1 MSMPLDR
8 ARVSVIVSTYNRPDA
23 LSVVLDGLNAQT
35 HGDFEVIIA
44 DDGSGKETRDMLQ
57 KIRERLC
64 YPLTYIWQ
72 KDKGFR
78 AAKARNKAVAV
89 SRGEY
94 LIFLDGDCIPFPN
107 FIEEHLRL
115 AEPKWFVRGNRVM
128 LSESFTRWVLHNQIE
143 VTQFGYSQLVKH
155 RIRGNIKRM
164 LPLLHLPLGP
174 LRKMVPKKWQ
184 GAKTCNL
191 GVLKDNF
198 MNLNGFDERYIG
210 WGHEDADLVIRLIR
224 SGIYRKEGNFT
235 IPVLHLWHKLNE
247 RSQLER
253 NEERLQSTLIKDHI
267 KAEQGVSQYIDGQK

>member
-8 ARVSVIVSTYNRPDA
+8 PRVSAIVSTYNRADA
-23 LSVVLDGLNAQT
+23 LRAVLDGLNAQT

-57 KIRERLC
+57 EIRERLP
-64 YPLTYIWQ
+64 YPLIHIWQ

-78 AAKARNKAVAV
+78 AAKARNKAVAA

-128 LSESFTRWVLHNQIE
+128 LSASFTQWVLENEVE
-143 VTQFGYSQLVKH
+143 VTQFRYYEFVKH

-164 LPLLHLPLGP
+164 VPLLHLPLGP
-174 LRKMVPKKWQ
+174 ARKIVAKKWE

-191 GVLKDNF
+191 GVLKSDF

-210 WGHEDADLVIRLIR
+210 WGHEDADLVVRLIR
-224 SGIYRKEGNFT
+224 SGIYRKEGNFS
-235 IPVLHLWHKLNE
+235 IPVLHLWHKMND
-247 RSQLER
+247 RSQLEK
-253 NEERLQSTLIKDHI
+253 NEKRLQNALINDHI
-267 KAEQGVSQYIDGQK
+267 KAEQGISQYIDG

>member
-1 MSMPLDR
+1 MRMPLDR
-8 ARVSVIVSTYNRPDA
+8 PRVSVIVSTYNRPDA
-23 LSVVLDGLNAQT
+23 LRAVLDGLNAQT

-57 KIRERLC
+57 EIRERLP
-64 YPLTYIWQ
+64 YPLIHIWQ
-72 KDKGFR
+72 RDKGFR
-78 AAKARNKAVAV
+78 AAKARNKAVAA

-128 LSESFTRWVLHNQIE
+128 LSESFTQWVLENE
-143 VTQFGYSQLVKH
+143 AGVTQFRYYEFVKH
-155 RIRGNIKRM
+155 RMRGNIKRM

-174 LRKMVPKKWQ
+174 VRKIVAKKWQ

-191 GVLKDNF
+191 GVLKSDF

-210 WGHEDADLVIRLIR
+210 WGHEDADLVVRLIR
-224 SGIYRKEGNFT
+224 SGIYRKEGNFS
-235 IPVLHLWHKLNE
+235 IPVLHLWHKMND
-247 RSQLER
+247 RSQLEK
-253 NEERLQSTLIKDHI
+253 NEKRLQNALINDHI
-267 KAEQGVSQYIDGQK
+267 KAEQGISQYIDG

>member
-8 ARVSVIVSTYNRPDA
+8 PRVSVIVSTYNRPDA
-23 LSVVLDGLNAQT
+23 LRAVLDGLNAQT

-57 KIRERLC
+57 EIRERLP
-64 YPLTYIWQ
+64 YPLIHIWQ
-72 KDKGFR
+72 KDEGFR

-128 LSESFTRWVLHNQIE
+128 LSESFTQWVLENEVE
-143 VTQFGYSQLVKH
+143 VTQFRYYEFVKH

-164 LPLLHLPLGP
+164 VPLLHLPLGP
-174 LRKMVPKKWQ
+174 ARKIVAKKWE

-191 GVLKDNF
+191 GVLKSDF

-210 WGHEDADLVIRLIR
+210 WGHEDADLVVRLIR
-224 SGIYRKEGNFT
+224 SGIYRKEGNFS
-235 IPVLHLWHKLNE
+235 IPVLHLWHKIND
-247 RSQLER
+247 RSQLEK
-253 NEERLQSTLIKDHI
+253 NEKRLQNALINDHI
-267 KAEQGVSQYIDGQK
+267 KAEQGISQYIDG